1 MGKLETVRDVFSIIR
16 DALIIILVIVVIML
30 GLTIIGFVNSI
41 DPKSLSCANMVNTVM
56 SGDLSPILGGA
67 GGSQAPT
74 AKYTPTQEMAGLMS
88 EIEKAAG
95 TGDKQTALAKLDTL
109 RALCS
114 SAGMTDAV
122 QKIDELKMA
131 VEQEN
136 YMQALATGSTLKKM
150 FGQ

>member
-1 MGKLETVRDVFSIIR
+1 MERLEKVRSVFAIIR
-16 DALIIILVIVVIML
+16 DALIIILFIVLILLGFTIMN
-30 GLTIIGFVNSI
+30 FVNSI
-41 DPKSLSCANMVNTVM
+41 DPKNLSCANMVNTVM
-56 SGDLSPILGGA
+56 SGDLTPIIGGA
-67 GGSQAPT
+67 GGGQAPT
-74 AKYTPTQEMAGLMS
+74 AKYTPTQEMLGLMN

-95 TGDKQTALAKLDTL
+95 TGDKQTALTKLDTL

-122 QKIDELKMA
+122 AKIDELKAA

-136 YMQALATGSTLKKM
+136 YMQALAAGSQLKKM